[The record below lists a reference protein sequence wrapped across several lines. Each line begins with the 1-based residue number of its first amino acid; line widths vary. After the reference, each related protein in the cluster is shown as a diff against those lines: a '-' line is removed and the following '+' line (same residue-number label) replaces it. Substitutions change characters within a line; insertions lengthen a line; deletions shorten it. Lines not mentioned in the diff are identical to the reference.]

1 LSLPGRPAARAALIT
16 TLVLLLAVAAAS
28 AQTASGILTGMVTD
42 AAGAPVPRAVVQAR
56 SLATGVVR
64 LAESDAR
71 GRYRLDLLSP
81 GVWVLMAQVSDGRAS
96 APREAQV
103 HLQEVLTL
111 DLSLQAALTE
121 RVDVVAPPPEVNLAG
136 GGLHIGAEEIDGLPI
151 AGRVATNL
159 ALLDSAVQATPPG
172 NFYGERGS
180 VFVVNGQSGR
190 SNSFLVDGVD
200 NNDRTSGTTLNS
212 AFSQQVI
219 GEFVFLTNQ
228 YAPEF
233 GRASGGIMNIVTQ
246 RGTNDLRVGGFLQ
259 GSFASINS
267 PGDLVAGLP
276 NPESQSDTGHGA
288 QVGIH
293 FGGAFSPDQAF
304 YYGAFEH
311 QSSDDVVPYTGVDQN
326 GVPGGWALTPN
337 RNDSLFLRTDFNLSD
352 ASFLM
357 VRFSGNQSVVN
368 NVNVGGITTPQAGF
382 HLEEDDLQ
390 LAASLTIVASPDLL
404 NEERVLLARS
414 TFSQRANS
422 EVSGVERPSG
432 IFGGNNLNTQER
444 EESLIQLVDNL
455 TWRRGMHTAKFGID
469 LSRSITDVA
478 TTFNSDGNFLYNTDA
493 PYEPGDC
500 GGIFANQVSRH
511 CSLNPALTCV
521 DDDDCQ
527 DNDAG
532 FCRYDQVD
540 CPGDPNA
547 DDDGDGRFNEPNEL
561 ETYPTLFTLI
571 EGSPAA
577 RLDDTR
583 ISLFA
588 QDTWQAHPKL
598 TLNYGVRYDLSTFQ
612 LPASARVDSSIP
624 NGGAPL
630 DTDNVAP
637 RLGFIWTPL
646 PGGRL
651 VVRGGGGM
659 FYDKLVLGFPAV
671 AAITS
676 GTQIGFLFPQ
686 GLTFEFTEDTV
697 AELGMDVIRPE
708 LFFPENL
715 TLRFS
720 TGTTL
725 DTPYVNQFN
734 LGAEWAVGAHGSI
747 EGNVVRVLGYHQAL
761 MRDLNPVTGRTDQ
774 GVPEHL
780 DDTVGSI
787 AAIVTEGRTWYWGL
801 DLAWRWRSEALR
813 YAASYTLS
821 RAEDLGPDPLKG
833 GVSLPPDSDNIP
845 GERARSDADRRHR
858 FVLSGQALLPWWDLN
873 ASAVLQVSS
882 GTTFNVTTGRDE
894 NLDGFTNDRPRGVG
908 RNTGAGTDLDAV
920 NAVRAA
926 ALLPPVTHSLEEPVF
941 FQVDLRIA
949 KPFLNAKGSGGEAY
963 VQVFNLMNR
972 YNPGPIEGR
981 AVSSNFGEA
990 IGQVGPPRTIEF
1002 GIKLDF

>member
-1 LSLPGRPAARAALIT
+1 MSLPGRFAARAALATIA
-16 TLVLLLAVAAAS
+16 LLLGAGLCFS
-28 AQTASGILTGMVTD
+28 QTASGILQGTVTD
-42 AAGAPVPRAVVQAR
+42 ASGARVGRAVVQAR

-64 LAESDAR
+64 LAESDAA

-81 GVWVLMAQVSDGRAS
+81 GAWIVMAQMPDGRAS
-96 APREAQV
+96 APHEAQL
-103 HLQEVLTL
+103 HLQEILTL

-121 RVDVVAPPPEVNLAG
+121 RVDVVAPPPEVNLARTG
-136 GGLHIGAEEIDGLPI
+136 GELHIGAEEVDGLPI
-151 AGRVATNL
+151 AGRIATNL
-159 ALLDSAVQATPPG
+159 AMLDSSVQATPPG
-172 NFYGERGS
+172 NFYGERGT

-190 SNSFLVDGVD
+190 SNSFLVDGLD
-200 NNDRTSGTTLNS
+200 NNDHTSGTTLNS

-246 RGTNDLRVGGFLQ
+246 RGTNETRAGGFVQ
-259 GSFASINS
+259 GSFASLNS
-267 PGDLVAGLP
+267 PGELVAGLP
-276 NPESQSDTGHGA
+276 NPGSEPDTGRGA
-288 QVGIH
+288 QAGIH
-293 FGGAFSPDQAF
+293 LGGAFRPDKAF
-304 YYGAFEH
+304 YYAAIEH

-326 GVPGGWALTPN
+326 GVAGGWTVTPN

-357 VRFSGNQSVVN
+357 VRLSGNQSVVN

-382 HLEEDDLQ
+382 HLDENDLQ
-390 LAASLTIVASPDLL
+390 LAASLTIIASPDLL

-414 TFSQRANS
+414 TFTQRANS

-432 IFGGNNLNTQER
+432 VFGGNSLHTQDR

-455 TWRRGMHTAKFGID
+455 TWRQGLHTAKFGID

-478 TTFNSDGNFLYNTDA
+478 TSFNGDGNFLYNTDA
-493 PYEPGDC
+493 PFEPGDC

-511 CSLNPALTCV
+511 CSLDPSTSCV
-521 DDDDCQ
+521 DDDDCP
-527 DNDAG
+527 DKG
-532 FCRYDQVD
+532 FCRYDPVD
-540 CPGDPNA
+540 CPGQPGV
-547 DDDGDGRFNEPNEL
+547 DDDGDGQVDEPNQL
-561 ETYPTLFTLI
+561 ETYPTVFTLI

-583 ISLFA
+583 IALFA
-588 QDTWQAHPKL
+588 QDTWQARDDL
-598 TLNYGVRYDLSTFQ
+598 TLNYGLRYDLSTYR

-624 NGGAPL
+624 NGGAPI
-630 DTDNVAP
+630 DTGNVAP
-637 RLGFIWTPL
+637 RFGFTWTPL

-651 VVRGGGGM
+651 VVRGGAGM

-676 GTQIGFLFPQ
+676 GTQIGLLFPQ
-686 GLTFEFTEDTV
+686 GLTIEFTEDTV
-697 AELGMDVIRPE
+697 AELGMEVIRPE
-708 LFFPENL
+708 LLFPENL

-725 DTPYVNQFN
+725 ETPYVNQFN
-734 LGAEWAVGAHGSI
+734 LGAEWATGTHGSF
-747 EGNVVRVLGYHQAL
+747 EVNAVRVLGYHLAL
-761 MRDLNPVTGRTDQ
+761 MRDLNPVIGRTDQ
-774 GVPEHL
+774 GVPEHV

-787 AAIVTEGRTWYWGL
+787 AAIVSEGRSWYWGL
-801 DLAWRWRSEALR
+801 DLAWRWRSQALR

-833 GVSLPPDSDNIP
+833 GVSLPPDSGNIA

-858 FVLSGQALLPWWDLN
+858 FVLSGQALLPWWGLS
-873 ASAVLQVSS
+873 ASAVLQVAS
-882 GTTFNVTTGRDE
+882 GTAFNVTTGRDE
-894 NLDGFTNDRPRGVG
+894 NLDGFTNDRPKGVG

-926 ALLPPVTHSLEEPVF
+926 ALLPPAHGLEEPLF
-941 FQVDLRIA
+941 FQVDLRIG
-949 KPFLNAKGSGGEAY
+949 KPFLNAGGSGGEAF

-981 AVSSNFGEA
+981 AVSSHFGEA
-990 IGQVGPPRTIEF
+990 IGQVGPPRTIEL
-1002 GIKLDF
+1002 GVKLDF

>member
-1 LSLPGRPAARAALIT
+1 MSLPGRPAAHAALATI
-16 TLVLLLAVAAAS
+16 VLLLGAGLCL
-28 AQTASGILTGMVTD
+28 AQTASGILQGKVTD
-42 AAGAPVPRAVVQAR
+42 TSGSPVAKAVVQAR

-64 LAESDAR
+64 VATSDAA
-71 GRYRLDLLSP
+71 GRYRLELLSP
-81 GVWVLMAQVSDGRAS
+81 GSWIVMAQLSDGRSS
-96 APREAQV
+96 APNEASI

-111 DLSLQAALTE
+111 DLLLEASLTE
-121 RVDVVAPPPEVNLAG
+121 RVRVGAPPPEVNLSRSG
-136 GGLHIGAEEIDGLPI
+136 GELHIGAEEVDSLPI

-246 RGTNDLRVGGFLQ
+246 RGTNEFKAGGFIQ
-259 GSFASINS
+259 GSFASLNS
-267 PGDLVAGLP
+267 PGELVSGLP
-276 NPESQSDTGHGA
+276 NPQAQSETGHGGQA
-288 QVGIH
+288 GFH
-293 FGGAFSPDQAF
+293 FGGAFRPDQAF
-304 YYGAFEH
+304 YYTAFEH

-326 GVPGGWALTPN
+326 GVAGGWALTPN

-352 ASFLM
+352 ATFLM
-357 VRFSGNQSVVN
+357 VRLSGNQSVVN

-404 NEERVLLARS
+404 NEERVLLSHS
-414 TFSQRANS
+414 TFAQRANS

-432 IFGGNNLNTQER
+432 IFGGNNLHTQDR

-455 TWRRGMHTAKFGID
+455 TWRRGLHTAKFGID
-469 LSRSITDVA
+469 LSRSITDVG
-478 TTFNSDGNFLYNTDA
+478 TTFNFDGNFLYNTDA
-493 PYEPGDC
+493 PFEPGDC
-500 GGIFANQVSRH
+500 GGVFANQVSRH
-511 CSLNPALTCV
+511 CSLDPSTSCV
-521 DDDDCQ
+521 DDDDCTGK
-527 DNDAG
+527 G
-532 FCRYDQVD
+532 FCRYDPID
-540 CPGDPNA
+540 CPGQIGV
-547 DDDGDGRFNEPNEL
+547 DDDGDGQIDEPNQL
-561 ETYPTLFTLI
+561 ETYPTVFTLI
-571 EGSPAA
+571 EGEPAA

-583 ISLFA
+583 LALFA

-598 TLNYGVRYDLSTFQ
+598 TLNYGLRYDLSTFR
-612 LPASARVDSSIP
+612 LPASASVQSSIP
-624 NGGAPL
+624 NGGAPI
-630 DTDNVAP
+630 DKGNIAP
-637 RLGFIWTPL
+637 RLGFTWTPL

-651 VVRGGGGM
+651 VVRGGAGM

-676 GTQIGFLFPQ
+676 GTRIGLLFPQ
-686 GLTFEFTEDTV
+686 GLTLEFTEDTV
-697 AELGMDVIRPE
+697 AELGMETIRPE
-708 LFFPENL
+708 LFFPESL

-734 LGAEWAVGAHGSI
+734 LGAEWAVGEHGSI
-747 EGNVVRVLGYHQAL
+747 EAGAVRVLGYHQAL
-761 MRDLNPVTGRTDQ
+761 MRDLNPVIGRTAQ
-774 GVPEHL
+774 GVPEHA
-780 DDTVGSI
+780 DGTVGSI
-787 AAIVTEGRTWYWGL
+787 AAIVTEGRSWYWGM

-833 GVSLPPDSDNIP
+833 GVSLPPDSDDIA
-845 GERARSDADRRHR
+845 GERSRSDADRRHR
-858 FVLSGQALLPWWDLN
+858 FVFSGQALLPWWDLN
-873 ASAVLQVSS
+873 ASAVLQVAS
-882 GTTFNVTTGRDE
+882 GTAFNVTTGRDE
-894 NLDGFTNDRPRGVG
+894 NLDGFTNDRPKGVP
-908 RNTGAGTDLDAV
+908 RNSGASTDLDAV

-926 ALLPPVTHSLEEPVF
+926 ALLPPVTHLDEPVF

-949 KPFLNAKGSGGEAY
+949 KPFLSSKGSGGEAF
-963 VQVFNLMNR
+963 VQVFNLMDR

-981 AVSSNFGEA
+981 AVSSHFGEA
-990 IGQVGPPRTIEF
+990 IGQVGPPRTIEL
-1002 GIKLDF
+1002 GVRLDF

>member
-1 LSLPGRPAARAALIT
+1 MARAVI
-16 TLVLLLAVAAAS
+16 
-28 AQTASGILTGMVTD
+28 
-42 AAGAPVPRAVVQAR
+42 QAR
-56 SLATGVVR
+56 SQSTGVLRV
-64 LAESDAR
+64 AESDSK
-71 GRYRLDLLSP
+71 GHYRLDLLSP
-81 GVWVLMAQVSDGRAS
+81 GTWIVLAQLSDGRAS
-96 APREAQV
+96 APREAV
-103 HLQEVLTL
+103 LHLQDDLTL
-111 DLSLQAALTE
+111 DLKVETTLTE
-121 RVDVVAPPPEVNLAG
+121 RVRVSGEAPAIDFQRMG
-136 GGLHIGAEEIDGLPI
+136 GELHIGAEEVNGLPI
-151 AGRVATNL
+151 AGRIATNL

-190 SNSFLVDGVD
+190 SNSFLVDGLD

-246 RGTNDLRVGGFLQ
+246 RGTNETRAGGFVQ
-259 GSFASINS
+259 GSFASLNS

-276 NPESQSDTGHGA
+276 NPEGQSDTGHGGQA
-288 QVGIH
+288 GIYW
-293 FGGAFSPDQAF
+293 GGAFRPDKAF
-304 YYGAFEH
+304 YYAAFEH
-311 QSSDDVVPYTGVDQN
+311 QSTDDVVPYTGVDQN

-357 VRFSGNQSVVN
+357 VRLSGNQSTVD

-382 HLEEDDLQ
+382 HLKEDDLQ

-404 NEERVLLARS
+404 NEERVLLSRS
-414 TFSQRANS
+414 TFAQRANS
-422 EVSGVERPSG
+422 GVSGVERPSG
-432 IFGGNNLNTQER
+432 IFGGNNLHTQDR

-455 TWRRGMHTAKFGID
+455 TWRSGMHTAKFGID
-469 LSRSITDVA
+469 VSRSITDVA
-478 TTFNSDGNFLYNTDA
+478 TTFNFDGNFLYNTDV

-500 GGIFANQVSRH
+500 GGIFANQASRH
-511 CSLNPALTCV
+511 CSLNPSLACV

-527 DNDAG
+527 DHEAG
-532 FCRYDQVD
+532 FCRYDPVD
-540 CPGDPNA
+540 CPGEPGV
-547 DDDGDGRFNEPNEL
+547 DDDGDGQIDEPNLL
-561 ETYPTLFTLI
+561 ETYPIVFTLI

-583 ISLFA
+583 VSLFA
-588 QDTWQAHPKL
+588 QDTWQAHRNL
-598 TLNYGVRYDLSTFQ
+598 TLNYGLRYDLSTYH
-612 LPASARVDSSIP
+612 LPESARVESSLP
-624 NGGAPL
+624 NGGAPI
-630 DTDNVAP
+630 DTNNVAP
-637 RLGFIWTPL
+637 RVGFTWTPL

-651 VVRGGGGM
+651 VFRGGAGM

-676 GTQIGFLFPQ
+676 GTEIGLLFPQ
-686 GLTFEFTEDTV
+686 GFTFEFTEDTV

-734 LGAEWAVGAHGSI
+734 LGAQWAVGAHGTMDV
-747 EGNVVRVLGYHQAL
+747 NAVRVLGYHLAL
-761 MRDLNPVTGRTDQ
+761 MRDLNPVIGKTIQ
-774 GVPEHL
+774 GVPVHR

-787 AAIVTEGRTWYWGL
+787 AAVVTEGRSWYSGL
-801 DLAWRWRSEALR
+801 DLAWKWRSEGMW
-813 YAASYTLS
+813 YTAAYTLS
-821 RAEDLGPDPLKG
+821 KAEDLGPDPLKG
-833 GVSLPPDSDNIP
+833 GVSLPPDSDDIP
-845 GERARSDADRRHR
+845 GEKGRSDADRRHR
-858 FVLSGQALLPWWDLN
+858 FVLSGQSLLPWWDLR
-873 ASAVLQVSS
+873 ASAVLQVAS

-926 ALLPPVTHSLEEPVF
+926 ALLPPVSHLEEPVF
-941 FQVDLRIA
+941 FQIDLRIA
-949 KPFLNAKGSGGEAY
+949 KPFLNAKGTGGEAF

-981 AVSSNFGEA
+981 AVSSHFGEA
-990 IGQVGPPRTIEF
+990 IGQVGPPRTIEL